1 MITVTQAKQV
11 AIDRIAYEM
20 EILQRGKSMVS
31 AAADAQIKEA
41 EISLGGLG
49 ALFPEDSGAI
59 NAELLKVCTAQIKA
73 IIAQAEISKRQF
85 DDDIAALAALSDEVL
100 SLAPIDFG
108 AKREDDLIEES
119 SIKGSL
125 RQFIINLQK
134 ARTDALNAQLLSTGR
149 VLTRARQVV
158 EQYEF
163 VVVKGE

>member
-73 IIAQAEISKRQF
+73 IITQAETSKRQF

-100 SLAPIDFG
+100 SLAPTDFG
-108 AKREDDLIEES
+108 AKPWAQQAFKLVLS
-119 SIKGSL
+119 AFLSL
-125 RQFIINLQK
+125 YQKRPRQDSNTNLAEAFMWFMTHAK
-134 ARTDALNAQLLSTGR
+134 SPRPVTG
-149 VLTRARQVV
+149 A
-158 EQYEF
+158 
-163 VVVKGE
+163 